1 MPDRAPQPGDPRRGG
16 GWSLAPSPLFPGS
29 TPMDSLGSPGGDWLV
44 MGKMRPCPDH
54 RVALQWAGEEPV
66 RAEGGGRLECSLPG
80 LGASLEGE
88 DRPLLGTT
96 DCSNC

>member
-66 RAEGGGRLECSLPG
+66 RAEGEAGWSAACLGWEPALKEKTGRF
-80 LGASLEGE
+80 
-88 DRPLLGTT
+88 
-96 DCSNC
+96 